1 MANKKLKPKQVAA
14 IKLQQEQ
21 NGIPLHIVGFGKI
34 LKIADEPSSSDI
46 LDVTTNQDNPLNEYP
61 KKEFKLWVVKEPNSS
76 EKLGGSETIVR
87 SQHYGQ
93 AVDDYII
100 DWNKR
105 KRLNRTI
112 GYPVVQGKKI

>member
-1 MANKKLKPKQVAA
+1 MFSGEIIKTVDDNDNDKNK
-14 IKLQQEQ
+14 
-21 NGIPLHIVGFGKI
+21 
-34 LKIADEPSSSDI
+34 DI
-46 LDVTTNQDNPLNEYP
+46 LDITTNQDNPLKEYP
-61 KKEFKLWVVKEPNSS
+61 KKEFKMWVVKEPNSS
-76 EKLGGSETIVR
+76 DKVQGSDTIVR
-87 SQHYGQ
+87 SQHFGQ

>member
-14 IKLQQEQ
+14 IKLQEQ
-21 NGIPLHIVGFGKI
+21 NRGVPFGLITGNVAIIK
-34 LKIADEPSSSDI
+34 DRPNPSDI

-76 EKLGGSETIVR
+76 EILGGSETIVR